1 MHLVI
6 CVGSVRRI
14 LVQNGISSWNFS
26 MDFWVGYGAGAE
38 CNRTRSPIKQLEASP
53 CSMHHESN
61 AFHARLIQLSES
73 M

>member
-38 CNRTRSPIKQLEASP
+38 CNRTRSPINQLEASP
-53 CSMHHESN
+53 CSMHNESN